1 LLGVGIKSRRIQVTK
16 KEPPQRIGTQGW
28 KQFLTARKEILDAY
42 DKSRTLSKVHETETY
57 HGKVAEAEFRKWLSS
72 FLPKKYAV
80 TAGYIISQGA
90 KDTVKA
96 PHFDVIIYNQHDSP
110 ILWVED
116 NSDTS
121 LSGRSLAIPA
131 EYVYSVM
138 EVKASFESSTTKEAL
153 THLQDLEPLLAMI
166 DYGQERCKKYLP
178 SEFFSVIVFIELR
191 KKNEYSAKALDNM
204 LPRRDMRGYRG
215 GIILRAEDDITDK
228 VAEILIE
235 TGDGASESSVGKAK
249 AKESLITGSPLSKSF
264 EIKPNEHLAA
274 FLMWNEANFAKF
286 AFDIVASLN
295 GTYRRNYISSRH
307 GMNWLNPERH
317 K

>member
-1 LLGVGIKSRRIQVTK
+1 MVTEK
-16 KEPPQRIGTQGW
+16 KPPQRIGTQGW

-42 DKSRTLSKVHETETY
+42 DKSRTLSKAHETETY

-90 KDTVKA
+90 KDTVRA

-110 ILWVED
+110 ILWIED

-138 EVKASFESSTTKEAL
+138 EVKASFEPSTTKDAL
-153 THLQDLEPLLAMI
+153 AHLQDLEPLLAGI
-166 DYGQERCKKYLP
+166 NPPQEMYKIYLP
-178 SEFFSVIVFIELR
+178 SEFFSAIVFIELR
-191 KKNEYSAKALDNM
+191 KKNEYSAKSLDNM
-204 LPRRDMRGYRG
+204 LPNQDMRGYYG
-215 GIILRAEDDITDK
+215 GIVLRAEDDVTDK
-228 VAEILIE
+228 VARISLSI
-235 TGDGASESSVGKAK
+235 GDGVF
-249 AKESLITGSPLSKSF
+249 ESLITGSPFSKSF
-264 EIKPNEHLAA
+264 EIKPNESLVAM
-274 FLMWNEANFAKF
+274 LMWSEANFATF
-286 AFDIVASLN
+286 AFDIVALLN

-307 GMNWLNPERH
+307 GMSWLNPERH